1 MGLFGNKDKNN
12 SKAICSVELER
23 YVGKW
28 FEIVRF
34 PHTFEKDMQQVTA
47 TYTLK
52 SNGKIEVCNAG
63 IKNGKKTQAKAI
75 AWVPDPKCTGKLLV
89 RFFWPFKSEYNIIK
103 LDEENYSYA
112 VVTSSTNQYLW
123 ILSRQP
129 SLPESIYSSLISF
142 LVEEGF
148 DTSKII
154 RVQQNI

>member
-63 IKNGKKTQAKAI
+63 IKNGKKNSSQGNCMGPGSQMHREITREVLLAI
-75 AWVPDPKCTGKLLV
+75 
-89 RFFWPFKSEYNIIK
+89 
-103 LDEENYSYA
+103 
-112 VVTSSTNQYLW
+112 
-123 ILSRQP
+123 
-129 SLPESIYSSLISF
+129 
-142 LVEEGF
+142 
-148 DTSKII
+148 
-154 RVQQNI
+154 